1 MKTLTKQSILLGK
14 YDEMVDLK
22 RVIMYFDSTMI
33 PNYSKWKQSVL
44 Y

>member
-1 MKTLTKQSILLGK
+1 MTTLTKQSILLGT
-14 YDEMVDLK
+14 YGEMVDLK
-22 RVIMYFDSTMI
+22 RVLMYFDSAMI